1 MSLFSLFSCDGNF
14 KSLSLSFLTEGAEQ
28 ITEGRA
34 TESLFDWQ
42 GGGEDVVYS
51 ETWEVQGEGRGW
63 RVM

>member
-34 TESLFDWQ
+34 TESLFD
-42 GGGEDVVYS
+42 
-51 ETWEVQGEGRGW
+51 
-63 RVM
+63 